1 MHVLYGVFS
10 FLLEGRNLGKNKNQG
25 GAMMKKRETET
36 NKNLLGISRRSML
49 KMAGA
54 GALFALLP
62 NCGLGRGALRSSS
75 SGGQGLIFLV
85 GDGMPLGVIRGMH
98 EIRTR
103 VYGDKNSNFYSK
115 MKDIHSSVGYMS
127 TGSLSSIVTDSAP
140 ASVAWSTGSKT
151 INKLLASLPDGRPLR
166 TIMELLKE
174 QGYACGL
181 VTTTRVTHATPAAW
195 VSHQTDR
202 DKEDDIALE
211 YLKLK
216 PDVLLGGGSSQ
227 FDPSRREDRKDLFK
241 TFSDTG
247 YDVVKVK
254 DDLLSSGILSSQK
267 PLLGTFGSSH
277 MDYYVD
283 RINQPEL
290 AKKQPTLPEMT
301 RVALQKLSR
310 NPKGFIL
317 QVEAGRIDHANHCN
331 DAWAAILDT
340 YELDQTIAVIDEFL
354 RMNPKTLVII
364 TSDHGTGSFG
374 INGTGP
380 EYNDS
385 TGALKKYQPIKA
397 SFDFIKR
404 KMKKDSSSSEI
415 KDIFEHFTSYRI
427 SDEEASMI
435 SRSMQPEYI
444 NYYGDYIIQPEATM
458 GKILAHSIYEKTWQ
472 IYWDGKNLLRRGNV
486 GFTSTQ
492 HTGEDQILVS
502 YGDKSKELG
511 LGRHVDNTYLFSAM
525 CDFFGIKYKNPTM
538 SEEEGKPFIKIVS
551 LEEWKRHMALHIA

>member
-1 MHVLYGVFS
+1 
-10 FLLEGRNLGKNKNQG
+10 
-25 GAMMKKRETET
+25 MKRKGIET
-36 NKNLLGISRRSML
+36 NKDLMGISRRDML
-49 KMAGA
+49 KMMGA

-62 NCGLGRGALRSSS
+62 DYGLGGSDLGFSP
-75 SGGQGLIFLV
+75 SGGQALIFLV
-85 GDGMPLGVIRGMH
+85 GDGMPLGVIKGMH

-103 VYGDKNSNFYSK
+103 LYGDKHTNFYSK
-115 MKDIHSSVGYMS
+115 MKDIHSTVGYMS

-151 INKLLASLPDGRPLR
+151 INKVLASLPDGRPLR

-195 VSHQTDR
+195 VSHQMDR

-211 YLKLK
+211 YLKFK
-216 PDVLLGGGSSQ
+216 PDVLLGGGNRQ
-227 FDPSRREDRKDLFK
+227 FDPSRRKDGKDLFK

-247 YDVVKVK
+247 YDVVKERES
-254 DDLLSSGILSSQK
+254 LLSAEFLSSQK
-267 PLLGTFGSSH
+267 PLLGVFSSSH
-277 MDYYVD
+277 MSYYVD

-290 AKKQPTLPEMT
+290 AKKEPALPEMT

-340 YELDQTIAVIDEFL
+340 YELDLTVAVIDEFL

-364 TSDHGTGSFG
+364 TSDHGNSGWG

-385 TGALKKYQPIKA
+385 TEALKKYQPIKA
-397 SFDFIKR
+397 SFEFIKR
-404 KMKKDSSSSEI
+404 KMKKDSSPAEI
-415 KDIFEHFTSYRI
+415 KDLFEHFTTYKI

-444 NYYGDYIIQPEATM
+444 LYHGDYIIQPEATM
-458 GKILAHSIYEKTWQ
+458 GKILAHSIYEKISEIFWE
-472 IYWDGKNLLRRGNV
+472 GKALLRRGNV
-486 GFTSTQ
+486 GFTSTH
-492 HTGEDQILVS
+492 HTGEDQILLS
-502 YGDKSKELG
+502 YGYKSKELG

-525 CDFFGIKYKNPTM
+525 CEFFGIRYKNPTM
-538 SEEEGKPFIKIVS
+538 TEEEAKPFIKTAS
-551 LEEWKRHMALHIA
+551 LEEWKRHMELHIA